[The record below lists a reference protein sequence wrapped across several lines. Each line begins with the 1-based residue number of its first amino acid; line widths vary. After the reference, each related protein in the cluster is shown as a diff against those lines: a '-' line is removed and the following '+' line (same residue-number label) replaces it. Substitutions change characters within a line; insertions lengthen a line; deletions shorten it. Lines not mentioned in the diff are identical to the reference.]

1 MRTLLLMRHAKS
13 DWDADYGSD
22 HDRPL
27 NQRGV
32 KSARL
37 MGRVLADQG
46 LAPEVVISSTAVRA
60 RTTAELAMSAGQWEA
75 DLLLDRA
82 LYDEGP
88 KGVLTVGAGAPD
100 LPRLMLV
107 GHQPTWSML
116 VAALTGES
124 AEMKTAT
131 VAVLDFDL
139 DSWSGLPG
147 ATGTLNRLLE
157 PRDFDSGL

>member
-1 MRTLLLMRHAKS
+1 MRHGKS
-13 DWDADYGSD
+13 DWDADYESD

-27 NQRGV
+27 NQRGIE
-32 KSARL
+32 SARL

-46 LAPEVVISSTAVRA
+46 LAPDVVISSTAVRA
-60 RTTAELAMSAGQWEA
+60 RTTAELAMAAGDWGA

-88 KGVLTVGAGAPD
+88 KGVLSVGARAPD

-131 VAVLDFDL
+131 VAVVDVDLDF
-139 DSWSGLPG
+139 WSRLPG
-147 ATGTLNRLLE
+147 ATGTFNRLLQ
-157 PRDFDSGL
+157 PRDFDPDP